1 MEDPK
6 LDQENFLVDE
16 LIQIVDTLRGEKGCP
31 WDKKQT
37 PQTVILYLIEEAYE
51 LADAIETEN
60 PDEIREELGD
70 VLFHIF
76 FIAEMFKEREEF
88 GLRDVVQTI
97 VAKMIRRHPH
107 VFGKNRVA
115 SSEEVIQTW
124 HKIKLEEN
132 KASRRGSILDSVPV
146 KLPALIRAYRIS
158 ERAAKSGIDQMDI
171 SGFLRNVEE
180 NLNGLNAALM
190 RQDKAL
196 LTIEF
201 GELLFN
207 LVNAAR
213 VAKIHPET
221 ALAVSVRK
229 FEKRFKEMEAR
240 LSETNRE
247 FEDVSPEEKAR
258 IWEELK
264 NSQIAGLADKI
275 K

>member
-1 MEDPK
+1 
-6 LDQENFLVDE
+6 
-16 LIQIVDTLRGEKGCP
+16 
-31 WDKKQT
+31 
-37 PQTVILYLIEEAYE
+37 
-51 LADAIETEN
+51 
-60 PDEIREELGD
+60 
-70 VLFHIF
+70 
-76 FIAEMFKEREEF
+76 MFREREQF

-107 VFGKNRVA
+107 VFGKQRVA

-146 KLPALIRAYRIS
+146 KLPALMRAYRIS

-229 FEKRFKEMEAR
+229 FEKRFKEMEAH

-264 NSQIAGLADKI
+264 NSQIAGAGLADKI